1 MQQVINGKDRMQ
13 AYLKF
18 LLFFVITVM
27 VVVLAVYFDFY
38 TPGRE
43 NKLLKDEV
51 YVQRKQEANQ
61 QKFIDKMMRA
71 VSLLDSMDK
80 SAKDA
85 SQLQNQVHVL
95 INDMT
100 VLQENSGSIYG
111 QLNNTVISELNNR
124 LDQKKTISTMEEQMN
139 RYKADLESCKGQAQ
153 QLQLQAGA
161 GARNY

>member
-1 MQQVINGKDRMQ
+1 MQQVINGKDRTQ

-18 LLFFVITVM
+18 LLFFVITVV

-51 YVQRKQEANQ
+51 YVQRRQEANQ
-61 QKFIDKMMRA
+61 QKFIDKMLRA

-85 SQLQNQVHVL
+85 LQLQPQVQNL

-100 VLQENSGSIYG
+100 GLQENSGTMFG
-111 QLNNTVISELNNR
+111 QLNNTIISELNNR
-124 LDQKKTISTMEEQMN
+124 LGQKRSITAMEEQMN
-139 RYKADLESCKGQAQ
+139 RYKADLESCKGQLQ
-153 QLQLQAGA
+153 QIPLQGA
-161 GARNY
+161 ASRNF